1 MHFTNHDSGKCPSD
15 EYCIMKL
22 ILLYVMKGK
31 FLYLNSYVASL
42 DTFYFFPY
50 GVFPVHPN
58 IAVLVIVM

>member
-1 MHFTNHDSGKCPSD
+1 MILEKCPSD
-15 EYCIMKL
+15 ECCIMKL

-31 FLYLNSYVASL
+31 FLRLNSYVASL

-50 GVFPVHPN
+50 RFSPVQPK

>member
-1 MHFTNHDSGKCPSD
+1 
-15 EYCIMKL
+15 MKL

-50 GVFPVHPN
+50 GGFPIEPN
-58 IAVLVIVM
+58 IAVIVIVM